1 MSGTSSRA
9 GRLRTDETLAD
20 REAGAHVKTWAA
32 RRETFAELRSE
43 EKRGEEGTLAHQV
56 PEGETTDETGGE
68 TGQDREAKREGMSG
82 SDRDQEA
89 AIADMN
95 VEDQGLEAAVEKGS
109 LLVGAGAR
117 DSTTTRRRGTTPLAP
132 LPHDE
137 APHKA
142 LTTRCGHGS
151 PKFSTRR
158 RPPSRVSWRDV
169 GELKSL
175 LKQTPRLTR

>member
-1 MSGTSSRA
+1 M
-9 GRLRTDETLAD
+9 
-20 REAGAHVKTWAA
+20 KTWAA
-32 RRETFAELRSE
+32 RRETFAELRSV

-82 SDRDQEA
+82 SDRDQGA

-95 VEDQGLEAAVEKGS
+95 VEDQGPGAAVEKESS
-109 LLVGAGAR
+109 LAGAGAR
-117 DSTTTRRRGTTPLAP
+117 DSTTTRRRGTTPLVP

-142 LTTRCGHGS
+142 LTTRCGHDS

-175 LKQTPRLTR
+175 LKQTPRLTRRLRRSR